1 MAFSKIFK
9 PKENYHL
16 ERFGRENDG
25 GYLINPMVIL
35 KAENLVSIGIFDDW
49 SFEKHFLKHND
60 KAKIFCY
67 DNLISLKFIFI
78 RSLKKI
84 ILDLI
89 KFKFKNIFK
98 YIYLILDYLI
108 ISNKINFT
116 KKTINKN
123 HIKKILVNLQN
134 VLLKVDI
141 EGSEYL
147 VLEDIIEV
155 QKKLNGLIIE
165 FHDVGK
171 NKNIIENFISRFELE
186 LSHIHP
192 NNYGKLD
199 ENNDPDIIELSF
211 ERYPEKVK
219 GDIKFPHDLD
229 QKNNLLKPEIT
240 IKFEEQN

>member
-25 GYLINPMVIL
+25 GYLINSMVIL

-49 SFEKHFLKHND
+49 SFEKHFIKHND
-60 KAKIFCY
+60 KAKILCY
-67 DNLISLKFIFI
+67 DNLISFKFIFI
-78 RSLKKI
+78 RSLKKL

-171 NKNIIENFISRFELE
+171 NKNIIENFITRFELE

-192 NNYGKLD
+192 NNYGELD
-199 ENNDPDIIELSF
+199 ENNDPNIIELSF
-211 ERYPEKVK
+211 ERQPVKVE

-229 QKNNLLKPEIT
+229 QKNNQLKPEIT

>member
-9 PKENYHL
+9 PKENYQL

-25 GYLINPMVIL
+25 GYLINPQVIL

-49 SFEKHFLKHND
+49 SFEKNFLKYND

-67 DNLISLKFIFI
+67 DNLISFKFIFI
-78 RSLKKI
+78 RSLKKL

-98 YIYLILDYLI
+98 YLYLILDYLI
-108 ISNKINFT
+108 ISNKINFI
-116 KKTINKN
+116 KKTIDKN
-123 HIKKILVNLQN
+123 HIQEILFNLQN

-147 VLEDIIEV
+147 VLKDIIKV

-171 NKNIIENFISRFELE
+171 NKKIIENFITKFELE
-186 LSHIHP
+186 LSHIHA

-199 ENNDPDIIELSF
+199 KNNDPNIIELSF
-211 ERYPEKVK
+211 ERCPEKTK
-219 GDIKFPHDLD
+219 NDIKFPHDLD
-229 QKNNLLKPEIT
+229 QKNNLHEPEIN